1 MVSGIA
7 VESSG
12 VLKELS
18 VPIKTPDVL
27 SWLRKKFKK
36 PGMQFQGKIQDP
48 GNTARWLSVFG
59 CPTDEDEDVNPHILP
74 SPFEDE
80 TYSGTIVILAVGS
93 DQDDYEKDAS
103 EYINIKTDE
112 YETLY
117 SMWQFEEQE
126 EIEDQEDDEESVEEA
141 VERTVNPVI
150 VQTKNVFVEHPFRE
164 KVVSNFKEVIDLPIE
179 EEILHAVVD
188 YSKTNGIDVDWNNRV
203 FWNTYRSKA
212 VTVYRNID
220 LWKDRLIAG
229 LDMRTFVRM
238 SAQDVCP
245 ERWRDTYEKT
255 AEKDKKLYSKSMTA
269 SIMMFC
275 SRCKKKTGC
284 EYYQLQTRSADE
296 PMTTFVTCLECD
308 KKWKF

>member
-48 GNTARWLSVFG
+48 ANTARWLSVFG
-59 CPTDEDEDVNPHILP
+59 CPTDDDEDVNPHILP

-117 SMWQFEEQE
+117 SMWQFEEQDDME
-126 EIEDQEDDEESVEEA
+126 EQEEDEDSVEEF
-141 VERTVNPVI
+141 VHRTVNPVI
-150 VQTKNVFVEHPFRE
+150 VQTKNVFVDHPLRE
-164 KVVSNFKEVIDLPIE
+164 KVVANFKEVIDIPLE
-179 EEILHAVVD
+179 EEILKAVVD
-188 YSKTNGIDVDWNNRV
+188 YSKVNGIDVDWNNRI

-220 LWKDRLIAG
+220 LWKDRL
-229 LDMRTFVRM
+229 LDGFDIKTFVRM

-255 AEKDKKLYSKSMTA
+255 EERDKKLYSKSMTA
-269 SIMMFC
+269 SILMFC

-296 PMTTFVTCLECD
+296 PMTTFVTCLDCD

>member
-12 VLKELS
+12 ILKELS

-48 GNTARWLSVFG
+48 ANPERWLSVFG
-59 CPTDEDEDVNPHILP
+59 CPTDDDEDVNPHILP

-80 TYSGTIVILAVGS
+80 TYTGTIVILAVHSG
-93 DQDDYEKDAS
+93 QDDYEKDAS
-103 EYINIKTDE
+103 EYTNIKTEE

-117 SMWQFEEQE
+117 AMWQFEEQDVE
-126 EIEDQEDDEESVEEA
+126 EEEEDEDSVEE
-141 VERTVNPVI
+141 VVYRTVNPVI
-150 VQTKNVFVEHPFRE
+150 VQTKNVFVDHPLRE
-164 KVVSNFKEVIDLPIE
+164 KVVLNFKEVIDLPME
-179 EEILHAVVD
+179 EEILKAVVD
-188 YSKTNGIDVDWNNRV
+188 YSKMNGIDVDWNNRV

-220 LWKDRLIAG
+220 LWKDRLVEG
-229 LDMRTFVRM
+229 FDVRTFVRM

-269 SIMMFC
+269 SILMFC

-296 PMTTFVTCLECD
+296 PMTTFVTCLDCD